1 MRVEKSLRFVALALV
16 VSLLCVQAANAAG
29 RKDDGAN
36 GRMTGTVRMEP
47 LRGNKGDTVSAAV
60 KIDKPLPNFPLRY
73 RGAGRFLHTEIPSF
87 QLVARYTFDM
97 RAGVNREVATFID
110 HEIEIFNVYDMDPSD
125 GVDPDREYFVER
137 DPQTG
142 ERALHAERASSPKVF
157 SRDWWLSNNMVYAGT
172 EMVSGFE
179 ADCWNGAVPG
189 IGLPVKLC
197 SRADKYP
204 ELSLLLKKLGPFE
217 FYDHF
222 GVSLEGE
229 NAPPPAYFKLPQICK
244 NL

>member
-1 MRVEKSLRFVALALV
+1 MKIGGIYPWGWLHMKREQSLRCVALALV
-16 VSLLCVQAANAAG
+16 VSLPWASVRAQTEKSEVDIVQI
-29 RKDDGAN
+29 
-36 GRMTGTVRMEP
+36 E
-47 LRGNKGDTVSAAV
+47 AAV
-60 KIDKPLPNFPLRY
+60 SKPLPNFPLRY
-73 RGAGRFLHTEIPSF
+73 RGAGRFRHAEIPSF

-97 RAGVNREVATFID
+97 EAGVNREMATFID
-110 HEIEIFNVYDMDPSD
+110 REIEIFNVYDMDPSD
-125 GVDPDREYFVER
+125 GVDPDREYFIER
-137 DPQTG
+137 DQQTG
-142 ERALHAERASSPKVF
+142 ELRCTLNEPPLPNVF
-157 SRDWWLSNNMVYAGT
+157 SRDWWLSNNMVYVGT

-179 ADCWNGAVPG
+179 ADCWTGAVPG

-204 ELSLLLKKLGPFE
+204 ELSLLLKQLGPFE

-244 NL
+244 RL

>member
-1 MRVEKSLRFVALALV
+1 MRREQSLRCVAVALV
-16 VSLLCVQAANAAG
+16 VSLPWASVRAQTAKSEVDIVQI
-29 RKDDGAN
+29 
-36 GRMTGTVRMEP
+36 E
-47 LRGNKGDTVSAAV
+47 AAV
-60 KIDKPLPNFPLRY
+60 SKPLPNFPLRY
-73 RGAGRFLHTEIPSF
+73 RGAGRFRHAEIPSF

-97 RAGVNREVATFID
+97 EAGVNRELATFID
-110 HEIEIFNVYDMDPSD
+110 REIEIFNVYDMDPSD
-125 GVDPDREYFVER
+125 GVDPDREYFIER
-137 DPQTG
+137 DQQTG
-142 ERALHAERASSPKVF
+142 ELRCTLNEPPLPNVF

-179 ADCWNGAVPG
+179 ADCWTGAVPG

-204 ELSLLLKKLGPFE
+204 ELSLLLKQLGPFE

-222 GVSLEGE
+222 GVSLEGG

-244 NL
+244 RL

>member
-1 MRVEKSLRFVALALV
+1 MDSEKRKEQSLRCVALALL
-16 VSLLCVQAANAAG
+16 VSLPWVSVQAQAEETPGNA
-29 RKDDGAN
+29 
-36 GRMTGTVRMEP
+36 VC
-47 LRGNKGDTVSAAV
+47 AAV
-60 KIDKPLPNFPLRY
+60 KVDKPLPNFPLRY
-73 RGAGRFLHTEIPSF
+73 RGAGRFRHAEIPSF

-97 RAGVNREVATFID
+97 ETGVNREVATFID
-110 HEIEIFNVYDMDPSD
+110 REIEIFNVYDMDPSD
-125 GVDPDREYFVER
+125 GVDPDREYFIER

-142 ERALHAERASSPKVF
+142 ELHCTLNVPPLPNVF

-172 EMVSGFE
+172 EMVSGFL
-179 ADCWNGAVPG
+179 ADCWTGAVPG

-204 ELSLLLKKLGPFE
+204 ELSLLLKQLGPFE

-222 GVSLEGE
+222 GVSLEDE

-244 NL
+244 HL

>member
-1 MRVEKSLRFVALALV
+1 MRKEQSLRCVALAIMVLLPWA
-16 VSLLCVQAANAAG
+16 SLRAQTAKSEV
-29 RKDDGAN
+29 
-36 GRMTGTVRMEP
+36 EP
-47 LRGNKGDTVSAAV
+47 LQGSHGGAGSAAV
-60 KIDKPLPNFPLRY
+60 KVDKPLPNFPLRY

-97 RAGVNREVATFID
+97 QAGVNREVATFID

-125 GVDPDREYFVER
+125 GVDPDREYFIDR
-137 DPQTG
+137 DPRTG
-142 ERALHAERASSPKVF
+142 ELHCTLNEPPLPNVF
-157 SRDWWLSNNMVYAGT
+157 SRDWWLGNNMMYSGT
-172 EMVSGFE
+172 EVVSGFE
-179 ADCWNGAVPG
+179 ADCWTGAVPG

-222 GVSLEGE
+222 GESLEGE

-244 NL
+244 KL

>member
-1 MRVEKSLRFVALALV
+1 MRKEQSLRCVALALL
-16 VSLLCVQAANAAG
+16 VSLPWVSARAQAVKSE
-29 RKDDGAN
+29 R
-36 GRMTGTVRMEP
+36 E
-47 LRGNKGDTVSAAV
+47 GDAVSAAV
-60 KIDKPLPNFPLRY
+60 KVDKPLPSFPLRY
-73 RGAGRFLHTEIPSF
+73 RGAGRFRHAEIPSF

-97 RAGVNREVATFID
+97 ETGVNREVATFID
-110 HEIEIFNVYDMDPSD
+110 REIEIFNVYDMDPSD
-125 GVDPDREYFVER
+125 GVDPDREYFIER

-142 ERALHAERASSPKVF
+142 ELRCTLNEPPLPNVF

-179 ADCWNGAVPG
+179 ADCWTGAVPG

-204 ELSLLLKKLGPFE
+204 ELSLLLKQLGPFE
-217 FYDHF
+217 FYDYF

-229 NAPPPAYFKLPQICK
+229 NAPPPAYFKLPQVCTD
-244 NL
+244 L

>member
-1 MRVEKSLRFVALALV
+1 MGVVAMKRNQSLQCAILALV
-16 VSLLCVQAANAAG
+16 VALPWASAQAQTA
-29 RKDDGAN
+29 KGA
-36 GRMTGTVRMEP
+36 
-47 LRGNKGDTVSAAV
+47 AAV

-97 RAGVNREVATFID
+97 KAGVNRELATFLD

-125 GVDPDREYFVER
+125 GVDPDREYFIER

-142 ERALHAERASSPKVF
+142 ELHCTLNEPPLPNVF
-157 SRDWWLSNNMVYAGT
+157 SRAWWLSNNMVYVGT
-172 EMVSGFE
+172 EVVSGIE
-179 ADCWNGAVPG
+179 ADCWTGAVPG

-222 GVSLEGE
+222 GVSLDDE

-244 NL
+244 HL